1 MIFDQ
6 EIYREFKAAYKAAEA
21 EGALMFVFRD
31 QMFDLSYAKY
41 LLEQLAWK
49 WDN

>member
-21 EGALMFVFRD
+21 EGAATFIFHGSV
-31 QMFDLSYAKY
+31 FDLGYAKY
-41 LLEQLAWK
+41 LLEYLAWK